1 MRFLFERAGWLDW
14 VGVVH
19 LWKTGRL
26 FWACFILLFYWEEV
40 MDVSYEQKGVN
51 FQAYIML
58 VLVILRSQYRA
69 LASKELSLFTKKS

>member
-1 MRFLFERAGWLDW
+1 
-14 VGVVH
+14 
-19 LWKTGRL
+19 
-26 FWACFILLFYWEEV
+26 

>member
-1 MRFLFERAGWLDW
+1 
-14 VGVVH
+14 
-19 LWKTGRL
+19 
-26 FWACFILLFYWEEV
+26 
-40 MDVSYEQKGVN
+40 MDVSYEQKG